1 MKTVSYTRMED
12 GTAEDYAFEW
22 SHADAMK
29 LNLVPGVLELVER
42 LKEVNPG
49 LQVSRYE
56 HSLQTATRA
65 HEDGADEELVV
76 AALLHDIGD
85 TIAPDNHSALAASV
99 LQPYVSERAH
109 WVVLHHGLFQ
119 SYYYVHHLGRDRNA
133 RDRYR
138 DNPYYQDCVDFC
150 AKYDQNSF
158 DPAYQS
164 RPLEFFEPMVRRVFG
179 REPFSGAKAP
189 SADVPDSVATLV
201 AS

>member
-12 GTAEDYAFEW
+12 GTAEDYAFAW

-29 LNLVPGVLELVER
+29 SNLVPGVLEMMER

-56 HSLQTATRA
+56 HSLQTAMRA
-65 HEDGADEELVV
+65 HEDGADEELAM

-99 LQPYVSERAH
+99 LQPYVAEHTHR
-109 WVVLHHGLFQ
+109 VVLHHGLFQ
-119 SYYYVHHLGRDRNA
+119 SYYYAHHLGRDRNA
-133 RDRYR
+133 GDRYQH
-138 DNPYYQDCVDFC
+138 NPYYQDCVDFC

-158 DPAYQS
+158 DPTYRS
-164 RPLEFFEPMVRRVFG
+164 RPLEFFEPMVRRVFAH
-179 REPFSGAKAP
+179 EPFSAAKAT
-189 SADVPDSVATLV
+189 SADVPDSVATSA